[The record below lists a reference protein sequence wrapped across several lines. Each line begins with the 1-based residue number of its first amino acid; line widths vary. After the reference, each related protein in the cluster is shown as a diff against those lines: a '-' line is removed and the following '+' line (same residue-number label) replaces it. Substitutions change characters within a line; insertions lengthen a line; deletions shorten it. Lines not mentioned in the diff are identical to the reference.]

1 MYLQLSSHIY
11 DIKENLVVCS
21 NVQRNTGKQDPCPFM
36 LPKGI
41 MNMLMEKKR
50 AGNEYVT
57 ENKQD
62 FLL

>member
-1 MYLQLSSHIY
+1 MQY
-11 DIKENLVVCS
+11 
-21 NVQRNTGKQDPCPFM
+21 VQRNTGKQDPCPFM